1 MADQKISAM
10 PSAATLDGT
19 EITPIVQSGTNKQVT
34 TANYVSQILDVN
46 PVLTTQG
53 GTNIET
59 YTLGDTLY
67 ASATNTLAKLTGNTT
82 TTQKFLTQTGTG
94 SASAAPIWK
103 ALSPSDINTQYG
115 AFYFDYSTTISI
127 AAGLNDTT
135 INVVST
141 TGFST
146 AGALIIGAELI
157 TYTGKTAT
165 SFTGCTRGAAGSS
178 NKSHAIGV
186 AVNGAQVATANTSTL
201 LQLNTTTAS
210 NGVTL
215 NTSTQEISV
224 AIGGTYNFA
233 FSAQLNNST
242 AGQTLL
248 VIWFAID
255 GTNVPASASW
265 ATIASRENDTT
276 PAAAI
281 VTANVFLQLTSSN
294 KVTMKWLSVD
304 GHGALVTYPASVSPA
319 YPAAPAVILTVNQV
333 S

>member
-1 MADQKISAM
+1 MPDTKISAM
-10 PSAATLDGT
+10 PSASTLDGT
-19 EITPIVQSGTNKQVT
+19 EITPIVQTGNNRQVT
-34 TANYVSQILDVN
+34 TASYVSQVLDVN
-46 PVLTTQG
+46 PATPTQG
-53 GTNIET
+53 GTGIET

-67 ASATNTLAKLTGNTT
+67 ASATNTLAKLAGNTA

-103 ALSPSDINTQYG
+103 VLSPSDINTQYG
-115 AFYFDYSTTISI
+115 AFYFDYSTTVSSTV
-127 AAGLNDTT
+127 GLNDTT

-146 AGALIIGAELI
+146 AGSLIIGAEI
-157 TYTGKTAT
+157 VTYTGKTAT

-178 NKSHAIGV
+178 NKSHAVGA
-186 AVNGAQVATANTSTL
+186 AVNGAQSAAANTSTL

-215 NTSTQEISV
+215 NTSTSEVSV
-224 AIGGTYNFA
+224 AVGGQYNFA

-242 AGQTLL
+242 AGQSLL
-248 VIWFAID
+248 VIWFAVNGVD
-255 GTNVPASASW
+255 VPASASW

-276 PAAAI
+276 PASVI
-281 VTANVFLQLTSSN
+281 MSANIFLSLSASD
-294 KVTMKWLSVD
+294 KVTMKWLTKD
-304 GHGALVTYPASVSPA
+304 GHGAIVTYPASVSPA

>member
-19 EITPIVQSGTNKQVT
+19 EITPIVQVGANKQVT
-34 TANYVSQILDVN
+34 TASYVSQVLNVN
-46 PVLTTQG
+46 AVTATQG
-53 GTNIET
+53 GTNIKT

-67 ASATNTLAKLTGNTT
+67 ASATNTLAKLAGNTSA
-82 TTQKFLTQTGTG
+82 TQKFLTQTGTG
-94 SASAAPIWK
+94 SVSAAPIWK
-103 ALSPSDINTQYG
+103 VLSPSDINTQYG
-115 AFYFDYSTTISI
+115 AFYFDYSTTVSSQVSQN
-127 AAGLNDTT
+127 ATT

-146 AGALIIGAELI
+146 AGSLFIEAELV

-165 SFTGCTRGAAGSS
+165 SFTGCTRGAAGSP
-178 NKSHAIGV
+178 NKSHAVGA

-215 NTSTQEISV
+215 NTSTQQISV
-224 AIGGTYNFA
+224 AVGGTYNFA

-242 AGQTLL
+242 AGQTSA

-255 GTNVPASASW
+255 GSDVPASASW

-276 PAAAI
+276 PAAALI
-281 VTANVFLQLTSSN
+281 TANVFLTLTSLN
-294 KVTMKWLSVD
+294 NVTMKWATPD
-304 GHGALVTYPASVSPA
+304 GHASLVTYPASVSPV